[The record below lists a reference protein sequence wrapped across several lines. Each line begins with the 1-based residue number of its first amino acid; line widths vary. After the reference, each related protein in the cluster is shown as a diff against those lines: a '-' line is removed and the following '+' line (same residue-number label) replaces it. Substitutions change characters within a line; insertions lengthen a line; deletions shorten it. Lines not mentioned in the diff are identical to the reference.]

1 MKAIILNAG
10 KGGRLGSLTDDRPKC
25 LVEVGGRPILDFQLD
40 ALRLGGVREL
50 VLVVGYRDAMI
61 RDYLQRYPEFTV
73 TWIDN
78 PDYADTN
85 TAYSLWLA
93 RHEMTEDFLYLNG
106 DVLFHP
112 ELIRRL
118 LAAPAASPLAVE
130 RKRCGEEE
138 VKVLLAG
145 TRITAIGKEIPPAEA
160 YGEFIGV
167 ARFAGAIGPLFGATL
182 AGVVERDRLLKNYFE
197 TAVDRM
203 LDKAPFTALDI
214 SDLPCIEIDF
224 PEDLER
230 AETVILPSLR

>member
-40 ALRLGGVREL
+40 ALRLAGVREL
-50 VLVVGYRDAMI
+50 VIVVGYRHGMI
-61 RDYLQRYPEFTV
+61 RDYLKRYPEFV
-73 TWIDN
+73 VSWIDN
-78 PDYADTN
+78 PDYAETN

-93 RHEMTEDFLYLNG
+93 RHEMIGDFLYLNG

-112 ELIRRL
+112 ELVRRL
-118 LAAPAASPLAVE
+118 VAAPSLNPLAVE

-138 VKVLLAG
+138 VKVLLDGA
-145 TRITAIGKEIPPAEA
+145 RVTAIGKEINPAEA

-167 ARFAGAIGPLFGATL
+167 AKFTGAIGSLFGATL
-182 AGVVERDRLLKNYFE
+182 EEVVLRDKLVKNYFE

-203 LDKAPFTALDI
+203 TDKTIFTALDV

-230 AETVILPSLR
+230 AKNVILPLLF